1 MMTEAM
7 TQLERELLTY
17 VERLVA
23 CCEVSAKE
31 LRGLEQR
38 STTQQGE
45 MLTGLRDCVGQLIHS
60 QRALTQSL
68 ALVLTES
75 ATYAQL
81 EEKLTTSERLL
92 TDAEARLR
100 RR

>member
-1 MMTEAM
+1 MSEAM
-7 TQLERELLTY
+7 TQLERELLAY
-17 VERLVA
+17 VERLVG

-45 MLTGLRDCVGQLIHS
+45 MLTGLRDCVGLLIRSQL
-60 QRALTQSL
+60 ALTQSL
-68 ALVLTES
+68 ASVLTES

-81 EEKLTTSERLL
+81 EEKLTTSEQLL
-92 TDAEARLR
+92 MDAEARLKR
-100 RR
+100 R

>member
-1 MMTEAM
+1 MTEAM
-7 TQLERELLTY
+7 TQLERELLDY
-17 VERLVA
+17 VEKLVA

-45 MLTGLRDCVGQLIHS
+45 MLTGLRDCVELLLRS
-60 QRALTQSL
+60 QRALTRSL
-68 ALVLTES
+68 ASVLTES

-92 TDAEARLR
+92 TDAEARLKQR
-100 RR
+100 